1 VNKIC
6 IILAIMLISVGQ
18 ANEPS
23 QIENMNIEG
32 NDDITR
38 LAITLSG
45 LQEYSSFQMANPDRL
60 MLKLYDI
67 AMPEKPF
74 ALDYLLPVKRVSLQ
88 PLADNRNG
96 VGLTVEYSEKTDYI
110 INKTDSSLIVEFS
123 NFAGKM
129 TNPLENIEKP
139 AWLIKQV
146 NLVVEEGQISSALN
160 LISREAGFDLVIS
173 DLNEKAIWLNLHQV
187 LVEDA
192 IRAILKAS
200 GNTYYITGS
209 VVVVTGRSENN
220 REGLE
225 SRIYQLKYADA
236 AGFVDAVAG
245 VLSPEASIK
254 VIGLNQGQTAG
265 ANQHVNYLLLT
276 DTPEKHEIVKGLISD
291 IDVQPRQIAI
301 SVKFIET
308 NISGETN
315 LGIDW
320 NKTLEASLTGADPFV
335 IEGESGSN
343 AGYSAYSSWPIKKGS
358 FVYGTLTITEAKAI
372 LNYLS
377 ESGKSRLLSDPSVT
391 TSDGKK
397 ATISVTTTIPVQTI
411 NRFSEGAVIQDIV
424 TFDYKEVGIILN
436 VIPRINEEGRITLV
450 CQPSVEEITGWV
462 GPTNNQQPITT
473 KRSVETEVVVTNGE
487 TVVIGGLY
495 KEGKIEKESKL
506 WLLGDIP
513 VIGNLFKSKNTTTNK
528 TDLMIFITPEL
539 VE

>member
-1 VNKIC
+1 VNKIY
-6 IILAIMLISVGQ
+6 IVIAVMIISVVQ
-18 ANEPS
+18 ANEPYR
-23 QIENMNIEG
+23 IKNMAIDTK
-32 NDDITR
+32 DDVTR
-38 LAITLSG
+38 LVITVSD
-45 LQEYSSFQMANPDRL
+45 LQEYSSFRMANPDRL
-60 MLKLYDI
+60 ALELYDA
-67 AMPEKPF
+67 AMPVNPYV
-74 ALDYLLPVKRVSLQ
+74 LDYLPPITRVSLQ
-88 PLADNRNG
+88 PIADNRNG
-96 VGLTVEYSEKTDYI
+96 ILLTLEYSAEADYS
-110 INKTDSSLIVEFS
+110 INKIDSSIVAEFS
-123 NFAGKM
+123 NFAGEITEPIEK
-129 TNPLENIEKP
+129 PEKP
-139 AWLIKQV
+139 AWLTKRV
-146 NLVVEEGQISSALN
+146 NLVVEDGQISSALN

-173 DLNEKAIWLNLHQV
+173 DLDEKAIWLNLHQA
-187 LVEDA
+187 LVKDA
-192 IRAILKAS
+192 IKAILKAS

-209 VVVVTGRSENN
+209 VVVVTRRSENN

-225 SRIYQLKYADA
+225 SRVYQLKYADA
-236 AGFVDAVAG
+236 TSFVEAVTE

-254 VIGLNQGQTAG
+254 VIKPNANQTAG
-265 ANQHVNYLLLT
+265 AKEYVRYLLLT
-276 DTPEKHEIVKGLISD
+276 DTPEKHDIVKGLISN

-308 NISGETN
+308 NISGETT

-320 NKTLEASLTGADPFV
+320 SRMLETSLTGADPFATEE
-335 IEGESGSN
+335 EGSSS

-358 FVYGTLTITEAKAI
+358 FVYGTLTISEAKAI

-377 ESGKSRLLSDPSVT
+377 DSGKSRLLSDPSVT

-424 TFDYKEVGIILN
+424 TFDYKEVGIVLN
-436 VIPRINEEGRITLV
+436 VIPRVNEAGRITLI

-473 KRSVETEVVVTNGE
+473 KRSVETEVVVINGE

-513 VIGNLFKSKNTTTNK
+513 ILGNLFKSTNTTTNK

>member
-1 VNKIC
+1 VKKIY
-6 IILAIMLISVGQ
+6 IITLALLISVVQ
-18 ANEPS
+18 ANEPYR
-23 QIENMNIEG
+23 ITNMAVDAKDG
-32 NDDITR
+32 TTR
-38 LAITLSG
+38 LVITVPG
-45 LQEYSSFQMANPDRL
+45 LTEYTSFQMANPDRL
-60 MLKLYDI
+60 GIQLHDV

-74 ALDYLLPVKRVSLQ
+74 VLDYPLPIKRVSLQ
-88 PLADNRNG
+88 PQADNRNG
-96 VGLTVEYSEKTDYI
+96 VGLTVEYSDKADYTI
-110 INKTDSSLIVEFS
+110 DKTDSSLIVEFS

-129 TNPLENIEKP
+129 TEPPEDTAKP
-139 AWLIKQV
+139 DWLSKRV
-146 NLVVEEGQISSALN
+146 NLVVEDGQISSALN

-173 DLNEKAIWLNLHQV
+173 DLDEKAIWLNLHQV

-192 IRAILKAS
+192 IKAILKAS
-200 GNTYYITGS
+200 GNTYYVTGS

-236 AGFVDAVAG
+236 ASFVDAVAG
-245 VLSPEASIK
+245 VLSPEANIK
-254 VIGLNQGQTAG
+254 VIKPNTAQTAG
-265 ANQHVNYLLLT
+265 ENEHVSYLLLT
-276 DTPEKHEIVKGLISD
+276 DTPEKHDIVKGLIST
-291 IDVQPRQIAI
+291 IDVQPRQVAI

-308 NISGETN
+308 NISGETT
-315 LGIDW
+315 LGLDW
-320 NKTLEASLTGADPFV
+320 SKMLETSLTGADPFAV
-335 IEGESGSN
+335 EGESGSN
-343 AGYSAYSSWPIKKGS
+343 AGYAAYSSWPLKKGS
-358 FVYGTLTITEAKAI
+358 FVYGTLTVSEAKAV

-377 ESGKSRLLSDPSVT
+377 DSGKSRLLSDPSVT

-397 ATISVTTTIPVQTI
+397 ATISVTTTIPIQTI

-436 VIPRINEEGRITLV
+436 VVPRINGDGRITLV
-450 CQPSVEEITGWV
+450 CRPSVEEITGWV

-513 VIGNLFKSKNTTTNK
+513 VLGNLFKNKNTTTNK
-528 TDLMIFITPEL
+528 TDLMIFITPQL